1 MGRMNSV
8 KCGMVYYLCLFRRAV
23 QYFTRLYK
31 KYSLPVDPIVIVS
44 YDAPL
49 REEPTSHRV
58 VFSDRTVLHFTYC
71 VI

>member
-1 MGRMNSV
+1 VFVS
-8 KCGMVYYLCLFRRAV
+8 ASSPI
-23 QYFTRLYK
+23 FTRLYK
-31 KYSLPVDPIVIVS
+31 KYSLPVDAIVIFS

-58 VFSDRTVLHFTYC
+58 VFSDITVLNFTYC